1 MQFFLTFQGK
11 RYLFLLKTI
20 DFMNK
25 FDKKKF
31 LIYIKGAG
39 RQKLAGA
46 SRVPYQQK
54 IDGESGG
61 VSSTQL
67 ISNASSHDKRRYH
80 RCHAYGRGAARKA
93 EECGKLQTSAS
104 PLIFVP

>member
-1 MQFFLTFQGK
+1 
-11 RYLFLLKTI
+11 
-20 DFMNK
+20 MNK

-39 RQKLAGA
+39 RQKPAGA

-54 IDGESGG
+54 IDGKSGG

-67 ISNASSHDKRRYH
+67 ISKASSHDKRKYH
-80 RCHAYGRGAARKA
+80 FCHAYGQGAARKA
-93 EECGKLQTSAS
+93 EKCGKLQGAVS
-104 PLIFVP
+104 LR

>member
-11 RYLFLLKTI
+11 KCLFLLKII

-31 LIYIKGAG
+31 LIYIKSAV
-39 RQKLAGA
+39 KKKTAGA

-54 IDGESGG
+54 IDGKSGG
-61 VSSTQL
+61 VSSTQQ
-67 ISNASSHDKRRYH
+67 ISNASNHDKRRYH
-80 RCHAYGRGAARKA
+80 RCHAYGWGAERKA
-93 EECGKLQTSAS
+93 EKCGKLQT
-104 PLIFVP
+104 FVSLR